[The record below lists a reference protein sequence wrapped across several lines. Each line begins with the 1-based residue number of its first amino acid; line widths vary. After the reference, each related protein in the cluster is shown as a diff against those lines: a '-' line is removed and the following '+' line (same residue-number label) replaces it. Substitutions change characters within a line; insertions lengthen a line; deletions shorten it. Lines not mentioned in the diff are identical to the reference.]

1 MGGGGGYRIQ
11 SMGYTEHGISLK
23 DGISHKQDTSFI
35 VIWRKDF
42 MDIANVGIY
51 RFAKR
56 NS

>member
-1 MGGGGGYRIQ
+1 
-11 SMGYTEHGISLK
+11 MGYTEHGISLK